1 MKSKIRPSIRR
12 KRLLYRICLFIIITI
27 PPVIY
32 GSIHQIDR
40 ACDLPYNDLP
50 AQEIQTTEIVKE
62 IIPEVPT
69 YDIPLS
75 AELQEF
81 TYEKCVQYD
90 VDYLMALAIMQQE
103 SKFQPDLICEGNYGL
118 MQINRGN
125 HQYLRNALG
134 TKDFLDPKQNI
145 EAGVFWLS
153 GIFQNNSDPERILMV
168 YNMGGSNAQAL
179 WDKGRYST
187 GYSREV
193 MKAMDEIRERQVSP

>member
-1 MKSKIRPSIRR
+1 MKSKLRPSIRR
-12 KRLLYRICLFIIITI
+12 KRLFYKVILPIIIVTPLI
-27 PPVIY
+27 IY
-32 GSIHQIDR
+32 GSINCVDR
-40 ACDLPYNDLP
+40 TCGLDYQDLPT
-50 AQEIQTTEIVKE
+50 QEIRNQ
-62 IIPEVPT
+62 PEANPT
-69 YDIPLS
+69 PIQIQKYDIPLS

-103 SKFQPDLICEGNYGL
+103 SKFQPDLICDENYGL

-125 HQYLRNALG
+125 HQYLRDALG

-168 YNMGGSNAQAL
+168 YNMGGSIAQEL
-179 WDKGRYST
+179 WDLGRDST
-187 GYSREV
+187 GYSRGV
-193 MKAMDEIRERQVSP
+193 MRAMDEIRERQVNQ